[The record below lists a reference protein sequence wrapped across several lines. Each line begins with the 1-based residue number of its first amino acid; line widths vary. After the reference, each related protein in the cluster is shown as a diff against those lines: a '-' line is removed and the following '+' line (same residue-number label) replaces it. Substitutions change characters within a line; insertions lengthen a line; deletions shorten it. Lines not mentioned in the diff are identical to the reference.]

1 MVASAALTLLSAA
14 LVACSATT
22 SPAPSLDVAL
32 VQQRGD
38 IAVDRV
44 QLRVTNTSTSS
55 ATVTAASLFSPVLE
69 VPADWDAERPT
80 TLAPGRTVDLPVLL
94 PAVRCVDAAAAAAE
108 GTLTIDG
115 TPTMVSVVDALH
127 VLARLSA
134 TACDRDDLASVV
146 RVTASGAESGPDG
159 SIVLHLAVEPART
172 GEGSAELVALRGTVL
187 LRFASGSEAPLDVT
201 VAAGDAP
208 SRIDVTVVP
217 QRCDAHAIAE
227 DKVGTL
233 FDLVARVD
241 EREVVIPLH
250 RSKDV
255 ADALLVLTARA
266 CGLLPAG

>member
-69 VPADWDAERPT
+69 VPADWDAERST

-94 PAVRCVDAAAAAAE
+94 PAVRCVDEAAAA
-108 GTLTIDG
+108 GTVTIDG
-115 TPTMVSVVDALH
+115 TPTTVSVVDALH

-134 TACDRDDLASVV
+134 TACDQDDLESVV